1 VGCFPPREAARFS
14 FLILFLACLLAAALS
29 SQRFFHPLFF
39 ARLQVEGVTFHFL
52 DDVLLLYLPFEAAK
66 RVLEGFALL
75 NSYFG
80 QKNYT
85 PLLAL
90 TGLVSY
96 GKHPPPSQVVCTNSF
111 ADFQNCNLR
120 AI

>member
-1 VGCFPPREAARFS
+1 M
-14 FLILFLACLLAAALS
+14 
-29 SQRFFHPLFF
+29 
-39 ARLQVEGVTFHFL
+39 TFYFL

-96 GKHPPPSQVVCTNSF
+96 GKHPPTSQGECTRIR
-111 ADFQNCNLR
+111 AYFQNLNLR